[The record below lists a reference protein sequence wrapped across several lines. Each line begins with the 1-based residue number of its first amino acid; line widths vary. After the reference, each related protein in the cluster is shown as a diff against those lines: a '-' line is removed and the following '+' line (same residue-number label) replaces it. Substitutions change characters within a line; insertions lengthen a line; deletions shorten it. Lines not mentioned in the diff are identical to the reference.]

1 MNTVTEPMYKWQ
13 ELPWTKMER
22 AVFKLQKRIY
32 RAAQVGDK
40 PTVHKLQRL
49 LLKSWSARCLA
60 VRRVTQENQ
69 GKKTAGIDGVKSLT
83 PEQRLQLAQ
92 SLTLPTKAQPTRRV
106 WIPKPGKNEKRPLS
120 IPTLKNRA
128 EQTLA
133 KLALEPEWEAQFEPN
148 SYGFRPGR
156 CTHDAI
162 KAIFHAISHK
172 AKYVLDADIAKCF
185 DKISHSALLA
195 KLQTFP
201 RLRRVIRAWL
211 KAGVVDKG
219 ELFPTTEG
227 APQGGTASPL
237 LMNIA
242 LHGLET
248 AIVTK
253 HPDAQVIRYADD
265 LVTLHP
271 DLTIIQQIQEET
283 TQWLETMGLELKPS
297 KTRITHTLHQH
308 EGPIG
313 FDFLGFHIQQHRVG
327 RTHSGKVGGRK
338 PKLLG
343 FKTIITPSKEA
354 CQRHQA
360 TLRAIIR
367 KHRSSSQTQLIAQL
381 NPIIKGWTAYYAP
394 VSAKR
399 TFDKM
404 SNLTFLKLKRWA
416 IRRHP
421 RKSRRWVMKKYWRL
435 EQGSWTFAPVEGI
448 PLYPH
453 YHTPIKYHT
462 KVQGRR
468 SPYDGNWLYWT
479 TRRGRQ
485 PGTPKRIAR
494 LLKQQMGKCTACGLY
509 FKPEDTLQVDHIIPR
524 SQGGRDEYTNW
535 QLLHL
540 QCHQLKTAQENKQ
553 RQQRGTI
560 DKSQITEEPC
570 EEKSSSTVLKP
581 SDGGDLVA

>member
-1 MNTVTEPMYKWQ
+1 M
-13 ELPWTKMER
+13 
-22 AVFKLQKRIY
+22 
-32 RAAQVGDK
+32 
-40 PTVHKLQRL
+40 
-49 LLKSWSARCLA
+49 
-60 VRRVTQENQ
+60 
-69 GKKTAGIDGVKSLT
+69 
-83 PEQRLQLAQ
+83 
-92 SLTLPTKAQPTRRV
+92 
-106 WIPKPGKNEKRPLS
+106 
-120 IPTLKNRA
+120 
-128 EQTLA
+128 
-133 KLALEPEWEAQFEPN
+133 
-148 SYGFRPGR
+148 
-156 CTHDAI
+156 
-162 KAIFHAISHK
+162 
-172 AKYVLDADIAKCF
+172 
-185 DKISHSALLA
+185 
-195 KLQTFP
+195 
-201 RLRRVIRAWL
+201 
-211 KAGVVDKG
+211 
-219 ELFPTTEG
+219 
-227 APQGGTASPL
+227 
-237 LMNIA
+237 
-242 LHGLET
+242 
-248 AIVTK
+248 
-253 HPDAQVIRYADD
+253 
-265 LVTLHP
+265 
-271 DLTIIQQIQEET
+271 
-283 TQWLETMGLELKPS
+283 
-297 KTRITHTLHQH
+297 
-308 EGPIG
+308 
-313 FDFLGFHIQQHRVG
+313 
-327 RTHSGKVGGRK
+327 
-338 PKLLG
+338 KLLG

-360 TLRAIIR
+360 TLQAIIR
-367 KHRSSSQTQLIAQL
+367 KHRSSSQAQLIAQL

-435 EQGSWTFAPVEGI
+435 EQGSWTFAPVESI
-448 PLYPH
+448 PFYPH

-509 FKPEDTLQVDHIIPR
+509 FKPEDTLQVDHIIPH

-581 SDGGDLVA
+581 SDGGDPVA